1 MRLWLRSLVYT
12 IVLWLSV
19 LIYAPLSVMTFP
31 FPYRWRYR
39 FIVQWSYFQVW
50 ALKVICGIR
59 YRIEGAENIPA
70 GPAIVMAKHQSSWE
84 TFALFRVFPRQ
95 AYVLKRELLR
105 IPFFGWGLA
114 MMAPIAIDRGSGRR
128 AIEQLIEQGRQRLQA
143 GTWVVVFPEG
153 SRMPPGTRG
162 RYKLGGAVLAAE
174 TGYPVVPVAHNAGQF
189 WPRNTF
195 IKRPG
200 TIRVVVGPVIDSKG
214 RTADSIV
221 REVEDWIETAMQELE
236 GRDSPAPLVQRE
248 FRNRRR

>member
-1 MRLWLRSLVYT
+1 MLWLRSLLYT
-12 IVLWLSV
+12 LVLWLSV
-19 LIYAPLSVMTFP
+19 LVYAPLSVMTFP
-31 FPYRWRYR
+31 FPYRWRYA
-39 FIVQWSYFQVW
+39 FISQWSHFQVW

-59 YRIEGAENIPA
+59 YRIEGAENIPG

-84 TFALFRVFPRQ
+84 TFSLFQIFPRQ

-128 AIEQLIEQGRQRLQA
+128 AIEQLIEQGRQRLDD

-174 TGYPVVPVAHNAGQF
+174 TGYPVVPVAHNAGSF

-200 TIRVVVGPVIDSKG
+200 TIRVVVGPVIESAG
-214 RTADSIV
+214 RKSDDIIKQ
-221 REVEDWIETAMQELE
+221 VEDWIETAMQELE
-236 GRDSPAPLVQRE
+236 GRDGPAPLVQRE
-248 FRNRRR
+248 FRNRR